1 MVTGPKIN
9 TAVANVE
16 ATITRGRPKG
26 DPLVLTI
33 DRVRREICR
42 ELSLTELE
50 IIDFLN
56 FCQAEQ
62 MDPFRKEIYLV
73 KIPNQPAYYVIAI
86 QTFFKMAESN
96 AAYRGYEAGIVAN
109 IKDGPPI
116 FREGEFLLD
125 GETLAGGWAKVWR
138 ADRDKP
144 IYSAVNLKEHQKYT
158 KEGRVTRFWQD
169 QPAGMIRKI
178 ALSKAFREA
187 FPNRFSMAYTD
198 AEYEAI
204 DDNQLEEFTLPEPFM
219 KDNEVEWRKVY
230 ARLKE
235 MGLGHDE
242 ACQLLN
248 IKSIK
253 EDWIGKGQSIGDFV
267 ETVAEALTKRGR
279 QEFKHFVGTVAE
291 YANQGNQVNQFTGEI
306 TETKTDVPP
315 GPGTQ
320 TQTESD
326 RLFDEME
333 SASKKAPAIPAAKVD
348 AQWVV
353 DTIRE
358 LRKKGY
364 TDVTVNKLTERW
376 TKNYGVKE
384 TLITPSMKEN
394 LALLT
399 ADQAADFYK
408 WLQELEEKS

>member
-1 MVTGPKIN
+1 MVTGTKIN

-33 DRVRREICR
+33 EKVRREICR
-42 ELSLTELE
+42 DLSLTEME

-96 AAYRGYEAGIVAN
+96 AAYRGYEAGIVAKIN
-109 IKDGPPI
+109 NGPPI
-116 FREGEFLLD
+116 FREGELIYD

-144 IYSAVNLKEHQKYT
+144 IYSAVNLREYIKHT
-158 KEGRVTRFWQD
+158 RDGRVTRFWDD

-187 FPNRFSMAYTD
+187 FPNRFSMAVTD
-198 AEYEAI
+198 AEYEAVA
-204 DDNQLEEFTLPEPFM
+204 DNQLDEFTLPEPFM

-253 EDWIGKGQSIGDFV
+253 EDWIGKGQSIGDFI
-267 ETVAEALTKRGR
+267 ETIAEALTKRGR
-279 QEFKHFVGTVAE
+279 QESTS
-291 YANQGNQVNQFTGEI
+291 QVNQFTGEI
-306 TETKTDVPP
+306 IETKTDVPP
-315 GPGTQ
+315 GLGTQ

-333 SASKKAPAIPAAKVD
+333 SASKKAPAIPAAKVN

-353 DTIRE
+353 STINE
-358 LRKKGY
+358 LRKSGC
-364 TDVTVNKLTERW
+364 TEVTGNKLAERFA
-376 TKNYGVKE
+376 KNYGIKE
-384 TLITPSMKEN
+384 TLEGMSMKQC
-394 LALLT
+394 LALLLP
-399 ADQAADFYK
+399 DQAADFCK
-408 WLQELEEKS
+408 WLQELEGKL

>member
-1 MVTGPKIN
+1 MVTGIKNN

-33 DRVRREICR
+33 EKVRREICR
-42 ELSLTELE
+42 DPSLTEME

-96 AAYRGYEAGIVAN
+96 AAYKGYEAGIVAK
-109 IKDGPPI
+109 IKDAPPI
-116 FREGEFLLD
+116 FREGELIYD

-144 IYSAVNLKEHQKYT
+144 FYSAVNLREYIKHT
-158 KEGRVTRFWQD
+158 RDGRVTRFWDD

-187 FPNRFSMAYTD
+187 FPNRFSMAVTD
-198 AEYEAI
+198 AEYETVA
-204 DDNQLEEFTLPEPFM
+204 DKQLEEFTLPEPFM

-253 EDWIGKGQSIGDFV
+253 EDWIEKSQSIGDFIDA
-267 ETVAEALTKRGR
+267 VAEALTKRGR
-279 QEFKHFVGTVAE
+279 LESTSREVEK
-291 YANQGNQVNQFTGEI
+291 QVNQSTGEI
-306 TETKTDVPP
+306 IETKTDVPSET
-315 GPGTQ
+315 G

-326 RLFDEME
+326 RFFDKME
-333 SASKKAPAIPAAKVD
+333 SANTHIPASNIPISKVD
-348 AQWVV
+348 TQWVV
-353 DTIRE
+353 STINA
-358 LRKKGY
+358 LRKKGVE
-364 TDVTVNKLTERW
+364 TVTSNKLADRFLI
-376 TKNYGVKE
+376 NYHVSAPLEGLPMKQV
-384 TLITPSMKEN
+384 LAMLTPEQ
-394 LALLT
+394 T
-399 ADQAADFYK
+399 DDFCK
-408 WLQELEEKS
+408 WLNDQEK